1 MPRLTCPH
9 CLRPQTTCICD
20 LVVKVNNPVE
30 VMILQHPLEQHQ
42 AKGSARLL
50 HMCLNN
56 SQLAIGETFT
66 GEDLTSSKQSV
77 LLYPPEEESQTVCP
91 ADLNP
96 ANTRLVVLDGTWRK
110 SRKLLH
116 LNPTLSELPRLRLSE
131 LPASRYTIR
140 KAHNPDQL
148 STLEAT
154 CLALGQIDQSPDTY
168 QSILDAF
175 DQFIQRLQGFM
186 PDHSSDK

>member
-1 MPRLTCPH
+1 
-9 CLRPQTTCICD
+9 
-20 LVVKVNNPVE
+20 
-30 VMILQHPLEQHQ
+30 MILQHPLEQHQ

-56 SQLAIGETFT
+56 SRLTIGETFSA
-66 GEDLTSSKQSV
+66 EALTSNKQNV
-77 LLYPPEEESQTVCP
+77 LLYPPTEDSKSVSPLE
-91 ADLNP
+91 LNP
-96 ANTRLVVLDGTWRK
+96 ADTRLIVLDGTWRK

-116 LNPTLSELPRLRLSE
+116 LNPALNQLPRLSLNE
-131 LPASRYTIR
+131 LPASRYAIR

-168 QSILDAF
+168 QPVLAAF

-186 PDHSSDK
+186 PDHLPDK